1 MKKKEQGGW
10 MKFSVFGPKEK
21 VVKGMEERTAGLMK
35 YVFTAPRW
43 KNTIPFTLA
52 LSLVVGAGVF
62 NLGLR
67 ENLLAGLFLIG
78 IPAVLAAAFTHPL
91 ARLLQGTMTVN
102 RSALLACF
110 GAIIIGVFCA
120 VGAVI
125 SFITGWQLTFSA
137 YVMSLGVVF
146 AFRLLVLMATTAKS
160 VVRTLVPA
168 SLQTVFGA
176 IFLPLFGVTAY
187 VVNLA
192 AISIIFTV
200 GALVFIRYI
209 DAPLRKS
216 FGVSGIDFI
225 RGYIAQTVDGAPGM
239 EDFFKKIGESV
250 TVPVTALSFR
260 SKEQSKATFV
270 VPAVHPGPVGELGGG
285 NLPVRIVENL
295 DGGAVFVP
303 HGTATHDFN
312 LVSAKESV
320 KIVEAAARALEN
332 IEYSTDASK
341 SIRVTKGQ
349 VKLLAQRFGS
359 SILFISTLSPES
371 TEDIEFGL
379 GLVASAEARTQGVR
393 FSALID
399 AHNCTAPYASSIWA
413 GTKKSFDLI
422 DAIREA
428 SSQLMLSEPLE
439 TDIKLGIASRGPIFG
454 REEGMGDLGIQVAL
468 VEAAGQRT
476 AYILADANNM
486 VPNLREMIV
495 NALKVDEAEIMTTD
509 NHVVNSFG
517 GANWLGLRTD
527 NGVLLKTIIALVDEA
542 EGDLEPVSFGM
553 DTQQATGVS
562 VFGSQKTAQLASTV
576 NAIMAMGGA
585 LAISL
590 IIASVAI
597 SLLLVLFNS

>member
-1 MKKKEQGGW
+1 

-67 ENLLAGLFLIG
+67 ENILAGFVLIG

-102 RSALLACF
+102 RSALLACI
-110 GAIIIGVFCA
+110 GAIIISVFCA

-125 SFITGWQLTFSA
+125 SFVTGWQLTFSA

-160 VVRTLVPA
+160 VARNLVPA

-176 IFLPLFGVTAY
+176 IFLPLFGGTGY
-187 VVNLA
+187 FVNLV
-192 AISIIFTV
+192 AISIIFTA
-200 GALVFIRYI
+200 GTLVFIRYI

-225 RGYIAQTVDGAPGM
+225 RGYIAQTIDGAPGM

-250 TVPVTALSFR
+250 TVPVTTLSFK
-260 SKEQSKATFV
+260 SKERFKATFV
-270 VPAVHPGPVGELGGG
+270 IPAVHPGPVGELGGG
-285 NLPVRIVENL
+285 NLPVRIVQNL
-295 DGGAVFVP
+295 DGGEVLVP

-312 LVSAKESV
+312 LVSAKESL

-332 IEYSTDASK
+332 TEYSRGASK
-341 SIRVTKGQ
+341 SIRVMKGE

-428 SSQLMLSEPLE
+428 AAQLMLSEPVE

-454 REEGMGDLGIQVAL
+454 RDEGMGDLGIQVAL
-468 VEAAGQRT
+468 VDAAGQRT

-486 VPNLREMIV
+486 VPNLRETV
-495 NALKVDEAEIMTTD
+495 VRALKVDEAEIMTTD
-509 NHVVNSFG
+509 NHVVNSYG
-517 GANWLGLRTD
+517 GANWLGLKTD
-527 NGVLLKTIIALVDEA
+527 NGVLLKTIIELVDEA
-542 EGDLEPVSFGM
+542 GEDLEPVSFGM
-553 DTQQATGVS
+553 NTQQATSVS

-576 NAIMAMGGA
+576 NAMMAMGGA
-585 LAISL
+585 LGISV

>member
-1 MKKKEQGGW
+1 

-62 NLGLR
+62 KLGLR
-67 ENLLAGLFLIG
+67 ENLLAGLVLIG

-91 ARLLQGTMTVN
+91 ARLLQGTMTIN
-102 RSALLACF
+102 RSALLACI
-110 GAIIIGVFCA
+110 GAILISVFCA

-160 VVRTLVPA
+160 VVRNVVPA

-176 IFLPLFGVTAY
+176 IFLPLFGVTGY
-187 VVNLA
+187 VVNLV

-200 GALVFIRYI
+200 GTLVFIRYI

-225 RGYIAQTVDGAPGM
+225 RGYIAQAIDGAPGM

-250 TVPVTALSFR
+250 TVPVTTLSFK
-260 SKEQSKATFV
+260 SKERLKATFV
-270 VPAVHPGPVGELGGG
+270 IPAVHPGPVGELGGG
-285 NLPVRIVENL
+285 NLPVRIVQNL
-295 DGGAVFVP
+295 EGGEVLVP

-312 LVSAKESV
+312 LISAKESI
-320 KIVEAAARALEN
+320 KIVEAAVRALEN
-332 IEYSTDASK
+332 TEYSTDASK
-341 SIRVTKGQ
+341 SIRVTKGE
-349 VKLLAQRFGS
+349 VKLLAQRFGT

-379 GLVASAEARTQGVR
+379 GLVAGAEARTQGVR

-399 AHNCTAPYASSIWA
+399 AHNCTAPYASSMWA

-439 TDIKLGIASRGPIFG
+439 TDIKLGISSRGPIFG
-454 REEGMGDLGIQVAL
+454 RDEGMGDLGIQVAL
-468 VEAAGQRT
+468 VDAAGQRT

-486 VPNLREMIV
+486 VPNLREMV
-495 NALKVDEAEIMTTD
+495 VSALKVDEAEIMTTD
-509 NHVVNSFG
+509 NHVVNSYG
-517 GANWLGLRTD
+517 GANWLGLKTD
-527 NGVLLKTIIALVDEA
+527 NGVLLKTIIELVDEA
-542 EGDLEPVSFGM
+542 EEDLEPVSFGM
-553 DTQQATGVS
+553 NTQQATGVS

-585 LAISL
+585 LGISV
-590 IIASVAI
+590 IISSVAI

>member
-1 MKKKEQGGW
+1 
-10 MKFSVFGPKEK
+10 MKFRLFSPKEK

-35 YVFTAPRW
+35 YVFAAPRW

-67 ENLLAGLFLIG
+67 ENLLAGLVLIG
-78 IPAVLAAAFTHPL
+78 IPAVLAAVFTHPL
-91 ARLLQGTMTVN
+91 ARLLQGTMTIN
-102 RSALLACF
+102 RSALLAF
-110 GAIIIGVFCA
+110 IGAIIISIFCII
-120 VGAVI
+120 GAVI
-125 SFITGWQLTFSA
+125 SFVTGWQLTFPA

-146 AFRLLVLMATTAKS
+146 AFRLLVLMATTMKGAARN
-160 VVRTLVPA
+160 VGPA
-168 SLQTVFGA
+168 SLQTIFGA
-176 IFLPLFGVTAY
+176 IFLPLFGVTGF
-187 VVNLA
+187 VVNLVI
-192 AISIIFTV
+192 ISIIFTV
-200 GALVFIRYI
+200 GTLVFIRYI

-225 RGYIAQTVDGAPGM
+225 RGYIAQAVDGAPGM

-250 TVPVTALSFR
+250 TVPVTTLSFR
-260 SKEQSKATFV
+260 SKEQLKATFV
-270 VPAVHPGPVGELGGG
+270 IPAVHPGPVGELGGG

-295 DGGAVFVP
+295 DGGEVLVP

-312 LVSAKESV
+312 LVSAKESL

-332 IEYSTDASK
+332 TQYSTDASK
-341 SIRVTKGQ
+341 SIRVKKGK
-349 VKLLAQRFGS
+349 VKLLAQRFGT

-393 FSALID
+393 CSALID

-413 GTKKSFDLI
+413 GTKNSFDLI

-428 SSQLMLSEPLE
+428 SSQLMLTEPLE
-439 TDIKLGIASRGPIFG
+439 TDIKLGIASKGPIF
-454 REEGMGDLGIQVAL
+454 RRVEGMGDLGIQVAL
-468 VEAAGQRT
+468 VDAAGQRT

-495 NALKVDEAEIMTTD
+495 SALKVDEAEIMTTD

-517 GANWLGLRTD
+517 SANWLGLKAD
-527 NGVLLKTIIALVDEA
+527 NGVLLKTIIELVDEA
-542 EGDLEPVSFGM
+542 EEDLEPVSFGM
-553 DTQQATGVS
+553 NTQQATGVS

-585 LAISL
+585 LAISV